1 MKTTSGV
8 SKTSAVDG
16 DTVILYAV
24 WQDNSGKV
32 SLDGKKVVFIGNSF
46 IYYGGVVE
54 TGSQK
59 KTDKGFFYEI
69 CKANGENC
77 TVYDCTYGSHHLYD
91 FTSSGCKSG
100 SCHDGA
106 DLLKGVPLSSIDYVF
121 ISEAGENNSNFV
133 KDVKNIMKR
142 FPSTTKFVYLSHSYT
157 HIQNHTKIIDNLDNI
172 QDLGVDIVVWG
183 KLVDD
188 VIDGRVK
195 VPGATVT
202 YKKTTFI
209 KNKGDSHHP
218 NPLSG
223 YITAQMAY
231 CAVTGKSAVG
241 QMPDVYA
248 IGDTIKYKSQLGYAA
263 FISTHYSSSSS
274 TNFKTVMKSK
284 KDMQGL
290 QELMDKYLAKWGLGV
305 NG

>member
-1 MKTTSGV
+1 
-8 SKTSAVDG
+8 
-16 DTVILYAV
+16 V

-106 DLLKGVPLSSIDYVF
+106 DLLKGIPFSSIDYVF
-121 ISEAGENNSNFV
+121 ISESGNNNSNFV

-142 FPSTTKFVYLSHSYT
+142 FPSSTKFVYLAHSYT
-157 HIQNHTKIIDNLDNI
+157 YSKNHTKIINNLDNL
-172 QDLGVDIVVWG
+172 QDLGVMIVVWG
-183 KLVDD
+183 QLVDD
-188 VIDGRVK
+188 VIDGRVS
-195 VPGATVT
+195 VPGATVNH
-202 YKKTTFI
+202 KKNSYI
-209 KNKGDSHHP
+209 KNDGDTYHP
-218 NPLSG
+218 NPLAG

-241 QMPDVYA
+241 QMPDLYSIA
-248 IGDTIKYKSQLGYAA
+248 DSTKYGKKAVGIAA
-263 FISTHYSSSSS
+263 YISTHYKSSSD
-274 TNFKTVMKSK
+274 TNFKAILKSK
-284 KDMQGL
+284 ADIEGL
-290 QELMDKYLAKWGLGV
+290 QTLMDKYLAKWGLGV